1 MPRSRHRLTPEVE
14 QTLLTYVR
22 AGGFPTVAAAA
33 AGLPADVFARW
44 LRQGGAPGARRR
56 YRDFREAVLQA
67 AAQARM
73 AAEVQVFQKRPLDWL
88 RHGPGRASADS
99 PGWAASVKAPA
110 AGPGRETNL
119 LLLPEVQQLLG
130 LLLDQLGPYPDAR
143 AHVAGALEERPRF
156 RRAEKAGPQG

>member
-1 MPRSRHRLTPEVE
+1 MPRTRHRLTPEVE

-22 AGGFPTVAAAA
+22 AGGFPNVAAAA

-44 LRQGGAPGARRR
+44 LRKGRGPGARRR
-56 YRDFREAVLQA
+56 YRDFRDAVLQA

-88 RHGPGRASADS
+88 RYGPGRQAADS
-99 PGWAASVKAPA
+99 PGWTATVKAPA

-119 LLLPEVQQLLG
+119 LLLPEVQHLIQV
-130 LLLDQLGPYPDAR
+130 LLDRLTPYPDAR
-143 AHVAGALEERPRF
+143 TAVAAALDEHRHRRKRPP
-156 RRAEKAGPQG
+156 GT